1 MRPGEAEG
9 RFEREGPARAR
20 APSAPAR
27 VALGQIETR
36 LQTTSRIATVLASCA
51 FRRGP
56 LSRAKLTSV
65 KAEAHKQ
72 SEESR
77 ILVACGDCRNL
88 GLPSTGSDGAG
99 VLGSG
104 ARLSFGPRQRV
115 SSPPSV
121 GGCPLTGETPS

>member
-1 MRPGEAEG
+1 MGC
-9 RFEREGPARAR
+9 ARAR
-20 APSAPAR
+20 LRGASNEKAR
-27 VALGQIETR
+27 RELEFRPRRLEWIQVETR

-77 ILVACGDCRNL
+77 ILVACGD
-88 GLPSTGSDGAG
+88 
-99 VLGSG
+99 
-104 ARLSFGPRQRV
+104 
-115 SSPPSV
+115 
-121 GGCPLTGETPS
+121 